1 MNRYKVRLR
10 TTPEWLVWGYSFKEK
25 VWAYRYL
32 DGPLFSSSGKIPDLD
47 ADDAQENYWVIETEA
62 GDKYAFQSADVED
75 VKCA

>member
-1 MNRYKVRLR
+1 MGDKK
-10 TTPEWLVWGYSFKEK
+10 F
-25 VWAYRYL
+25 WAYRYL

-75 VKCA
+75 MRQ

>member
-10 TTPEWLVWGYSFKEK
+10 TTPEWLVWGYSFTEK

-32 DGPLFSSSGKIPDLD
+32 DGPLFSSSGEIPNLD
-47 ADDAQENYWVIETEA
+47 GNDAQENYWVIETEA

-75 VKCA
+75 MRQ